1 MANVVLFISML
12 GNIFLTT
19 IKIIVGILFNSKSL
33 VADGIHSLSDLSTD
47 IIALLGNYFAE
58 KPADK
63 DHPYGHGKI
72 NYLTSL
78 IIGIL
83 IITMGT
89 TLLKNSFNYTP
100 INPNITTIIVVI
112 ITIVIKIIVSR
123 LLIYTGK
130 KENNNILI
138 SSGKESFTD
147 VFSSLLVLITL
158 ILGQFSAYI
167 SIFKYMDMVGSI
179 IISIIIIFTG
189 LRITIE
195 NFKSVIGQIELSTYK
210 LELIKHS
217 LKEKYDIK
225 IRNVSLLK
233 YGTYY
238 QAFMKIIVDEN
249 IKTKDLYKLIESI
262 KTDLLEGSFN
272 IKYVHIDFDLERSDE
287 FARITRSR
295 NSKGN
300 SKKKSIKSKDK

>member
-1 MANVVLFISML
+1 
-12 GNIFLTT
+12 
-19 IKIIVGILFNSKSL
+19 
-33 VADGIHSLSDLSTD
+33 
-47 IIALLGNYFAE
+47 
-58 KPADK
+58 
-63 DHPYGHGKI
+63 
-72 NYLTSL
+72 
-78 IIGIL
+78 
-83 IITMGT
+83 MGT

-158 ILGQFSAYI
+158 ILGQFSSYI